1 MLPKIHVSK
10 KYFDKLDLS
19 KIQSPSFVID
29 LKIIREN
36 LSVLK
41 KIKTKTGVKILLAL
55 KAFSLKKTG
64 VLISKHLDGTCA
76 SGLNEAKLGKKFFPG
91 MVSTYSPA
99 FKKDEIEEVL
109 KFSNHIIFNSIN
121 QINKFSN
128 QLESNKHISVG
139 IRINP
144 MYSEVKTKKYNTSGY
159 QSRLGIHLNHLKD
172 LNFNNIDGLHFHSLC
187 EQNFSTLERTWAKIF
202 PRIKPYLKNLKWIN
216 LGGGHHITR
225 NDYDINGLINFL
237 NDIKLKTKCQ
247 IYLEPG
253 EAVVFQSGII
263 VGEVLDLIKS
273 SNSKTPHIAITDI
286 SATCHIPDVIEAP
299 YKPILLNEPLE
310 GKEVMIGGPSCL
322 AGDIFGKYKF
332 KTLPNLGDKIIFL
345 DQAHYSLV
353 KTNFFNGIKHPDIVL
368 WDSQKDTFDI
378 VKSFS
383 YSDFEMRM

>member
-29 LKIIREN
+29 LEIIREN
-36 LSVLK
+36 IRVLK
-41 KIKTKTGVKILLAL
+41 NIKNKTGVKILLAL

-64 VLISKHLDGTCA
+64 SLISKHLDGTCA

-263 VGEVLDLIKS
+263 VGEILDLIKS
-273 SNSKTPHIAITDI
+273 SNAKTPHIAITDI
-286 SATCHIPDVIEAP
+286 SATCHMPDVIEAP
-299 YKPILLNEPLE
+299 YKPTLLNEPLE

>member
-29 LKIIREN
+29 LEIIREN

-64 VLISKHLDGTCA
+64 SLISKHLDGTCA

-159 QSRLGIHLNHLKD
+159 QSRLGIQLNHLKY

-263 VGEVLDLIKS
+263 VGEILDLIKS
-273 SNSKTPHIAITDI
+273 SNAKTPHIAITDI
-286 SATCHIPDVIEAP
+286 SATCHMPDVIEAP
-299 YKPILLNEPLE
+299 YRPILLNEPLE